1 MYSDHKG
8 KLQVNHR
15 PLHGEFKDKLSSQ
28 INLHIK
34 MGCFALLWRMQ
45 FKQTHLY
52 LFLFLYF
59 FSRERERGE
68 IDLQPNRKKKY
79 NLQLTFNYI
88 FFRSFL
94 MTGKK
99 SIKEIKVYLYFIR
112 MNIFVVQ
119 ELRQMENM
127 ENSTANASGRRATMF
142 GNEIASDTSHLKTE
156 VVLLQR
162 KYERLQQKERRMQ
175 VFRINS

>member
-15 PLHGEFKDKLSSQ
+15 PLVSSR
-28 INLHIK
+28 INFQVKSTFTLRWV
-34 MGCFALLWRMQ
+34 ALLCSGGCNLNKLI
-45 FKQTHLY
+45 FIFFFFY
-52 LFLFLYF
+52 IFLE
-59 FSRERERGE
+59 RESERGE
-68 IDLQPNRKKKY
+68 IDLQQKKKKY

-94 MTGKK
+94 MVGKK
-99 SIKEIKVYLYFIR
+99 IIKEIKVYLYFIR
-112 MNIFVVQ
+112 LNIFVVQ

-142 GNEIASDTSHLKTE
+142 GNDIASDTSHLKTE

>member
-28 INLHIK
+28 INIHIK

-59 FSRERERGE
+59 FWRERERR
-68 IDLQPNRKKKY
+68 NRFIAKQKKKY

-112 MNIFVVQ
+112 LNIFVVQ

>member
-8 KLQVNHR
+8 KLQVNHK
-15 PLHGEFKDKLSSQ
+15 PLVSSR
-28 INLHIK
+28 INFQVKSTFTLRWV
-34 MGCFALLWRMQ
+34 ALLCSGGCNLNKLI
-45 FKQTHLY
+45 FI
-52 LFLFLYF
+52 FFYF
-59 FSRERERGE
+59 YIFFGERERERR
-68 IDLQPNRKKKY
+68 NRFIAKQKKNY

-112 MNIFVVQ
+112 LNIFVVQ

>member
-8 KLQVNHR
+8 KLQVNHK
-15 PLHGEFKDKLSSQ
+15 PLVSSR
-28 INLHIK
+28 INFQVKSTFTLRWV
-34 MGCFALLWRMQ
+34 ALLCSGGCNLNKLI
-45 FKQTHLY
+45 FIFFFFY
-52 LFLFLYF
+52 IFLE
-59 FSRERERGE
+59 RESERGE
-68 IDLQPNRKKKY
+68 IDLQQKKNKY

-94 MTGKK
+94 MVGKK
-99 SIKEIKVYLYFIR
+99 IIKEIKVYLYFIR
-112 MNIFVVQ
+112 LNIFVVQ

>member
-15 PLHGEFKDKLSSQ
+15 PLVSSR
-28 INLHIK
+28 INFQVKSTFTLRWV
-34 MGCFALLWRMQ
+34 ALLCSGGCNLNKLI
-45 FKQTHLY
+45 FI
-52 LFLFLYF
+52 F
-59 FSRERERGE
+59 FFFYIFFGERERGE
-68 IDLQPNRKKKY
+68 IDLQPNRKKY

-88 FFRSFL
+88 FFRNFL

-112 MNIFVVQ
+112 LNIFVVQ

>member
-8 KLQVNHR
+8 KLQVNHK
-15 PLHGEFKDKLSSQ
+15 PLVSSR
-28 INLHIK
+28 INFQVKSTLTLRWV
-34 MGCFALLWRMQ
+34 ALLCSGGCNLNKLI
-45 FKQTHLY
+45 FIFFFFY
-52 LFLFLYF
+52 IFLE
-59 FSRERERGE
+59 RESERGE
-68 IDLQPNRKKKY
+68 IDLQQKKKKY

-112 MNIFVVQ
+112 LNIFVVQ

>member
-15 PLHGEFKDKLSSQ
+15 PLVSSR
-28 INLHIK
+28 INFQVKSTFTLRWV
-34 MGCFALLWRMQ
+34 ALLCSGGCNLNKLI
-45 FKQTHLY
+45 FIFFFFY
-52 LFLFLYF
+52 IFLE
-59 FSRERERGE
+59 RESERGE
-68 IDLQPNRKKKY
+68 IDLQQKKKY

-94 MTGKK
+94 MVGKK
-99 SIKEIKVYLYFIR
+99 IIKEIKVYLYFIR
-112 MNIFVVQ
+112 LNIFVVQ

>member
-15 PLHGEFKDKLSSQ
+15 PLVSSR
-28 INLHIK
+28 INFQVKSTFTLRWV
-34 MGCFALLWRMQ
+34 ALLCSGGCNLNKLI
-45 FKQTHLY
+45 FI
-52 LFLFLYF
+52 F
-59 FSRERERGE
+59 FFFYIFFGERERGE

>member
-15 PLHGEFKDKLSSQ
+15 PLVSSR
-28 INLHIK
+28 INFQVKSTFTLRWV
-34 MGCFALLWRMQ
+34 ALLCSGGCNLNKLI
-45 FKQTHLY
+45 FIFFFFY
-52 LFLFLYF
+52 IFL
-59 FSRERERGE
+59 ERESQRGE
-68 IDLQPNRKKKY
+68 IDLQQKKKY

-94 MTGKK
+94 MVGKK
-99 SIKEIKVYLYFIR
+99 IIKEIKVYLYFIR
-112 MNIFVVQ
+112 LNIFVVQ

>member
-15 PLHGEFKDKLSSQ
+15 PLVSSR
-28 INLHIK
+28 INFQVKSTFTLRWV
-34 MGCFALLWRMQ
+34 ALLCSGGCNLNKLI
-45 FKQTHLY
+45 FIFFFFY
-52 LFLFLYF
+52 IFLE
-59 FSRERERGE
+59 REREE
-68 IDLQPNRKKKY
+68 KQIYSQTEKKY

-94 MTGKK
+94 MVGKK
-99 SIKEIKVYLYFIR
+99 IIKEIKVYLYFIR
-112 MNIFVVQ
+112 LNIFVVQ

>member
-15 PLHGEFKDKLSSQ
+15 PLVSSR
-28 INLHIK
+28 INFQVKSTFTLRWV
-34 MGCFALLWRMQ
+34 ALLCSGGCNLNKLI
-45 FKQTHLY
+45 FIFFFFY
-52 LFLFLYF
+52 IFLE
-59 FSRERERGE
+59 RESERGE
-68 IDLQPNRKKKY
+68 IDLQQKKKIY

-88 FFRSFL
+88 FF
-94 MTGKK
+94 
-99 SIKEIKVYLYFIR
+99 KEIKVYLYFIR

>member
-15 PLHGEFKDKLSSQ
+15 PLVSSR
-28 INLHIK
+28 INFQVKSTFTLRWV
-34 MGCFALLWRMQ
+34 ALLCSGGCNLNKLI
-45 FKQTHLY
+45 FIFFFFY
-52 LFLFLYF
+52 IFLE
-59 FSRERERGE
+59 RESERGE
-68 IDLQPNRKKKY
+68 IDLQQKKKIY

-94 MTGKK
+94 MVGKK
-99 SIKEIKVYLYFIR
+99 IIKEIKVYLYFIR
-112 MNIFVVQ
+112 LNIFVVQ